1 MVTIKLSSV
10 KAHPREIFKALV
22 DREAKINWALK
33 EEKIELPRYVKPI
46 KVEYNAGVWNFVK
59 GILKELQP

>member
-1 MVTIKLSSV
+1 MNHANWSIQSEIV
-10 KAHPREIFKALV
+10 KRVQLE
-22 DREAKINWALK
+22 DRHNWALK
-33 EEKIELPRYVKPI
+33 EEKIELPKYVKPK